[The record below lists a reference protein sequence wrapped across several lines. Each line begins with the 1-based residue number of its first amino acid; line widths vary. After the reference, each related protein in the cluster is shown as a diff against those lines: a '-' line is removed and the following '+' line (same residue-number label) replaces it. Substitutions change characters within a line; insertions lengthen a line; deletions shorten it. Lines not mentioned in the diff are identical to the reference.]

1 MKKINQYNPKEISHL
16 GVTLNYEI
24 QELGY
29 SIKDFALLTSIPKNT
44 IIDIIN
50 GDISINIDMAIAFE
64 KATKIP
70 SHFWMERQR
79 LYNVKNHR

>member
-16 GVTLNYEI
+16 GITLNYKI

-29 SIKDFALLTSIPKNT
+29 SIKDFAILTSIPEN
-44 IIDIIN
+44 ILIDIIN
-50 GDISINIDMAIAFE
+50 GDTSINIDIAIAFE

-70 SHFWMERQR
+70 THFWMERQR
-79 LYNVKNHR
+79 LYNLKN

>member
-16 GVTLNYEI
+16 GITLNYKI

-29 SIKDFALLTSIPKNT
+29 SIKDFAILTSIPEN
-44 IIDIIN
+44 ILIDIIN
-50 GDISINIDMAIAFE
+50 GDTSINIDIAIAFE

-70 SHFWMERQR
+70 THFWMERQR
-79 LYNVKNHR
+79 LYNVKNQR